1 MSNVPNLLTLLPQ
14 HPGVGAGIVL
24 LLKRDDLLAPPA
36 VEQDASLAGW
46 VQGNKWRK
54 LQPVL
59 EDILQGGWEGILTF
73 GGPFSNHLHA
83 VAAAGQ
89 LFGLKTAAVVRGTTA
104 DPNNPT
110 LRFAQT
116 CGMTLHP
123 VPKIAYDK
131 GMASPLVAAIVA
143 DYSKF
148 YLLPEGGATRAGVVS
163 CQNIA
168 CEILEALPR
177 EKQGGPLFIA
187 VPAGTGTTAAGIISG
202 LNGAGQVLIFP
213 AAPYGVD
220 ESTLMARLEGLNTG
234 KISPFSVIQDYI
246 FGSFVANRT
255 ELTTFAAQFYDQTGI
270 RLDPI
275 YTVKMLY
282 GVYDLL
288 QKGYFPPKSTIV
300 ALHTGGLQGWDGFR
314 QRFGGI

>member
-1 MSNVPNLLTLLPQ
+1 MSSLTPLPQ
-14 HPGVGAGIVL
+14 HPGTEAGIVL
-24 LLKRDDLLAPPA
+24 LLKRDDLLAPP
-36 VEQDASLAGW
+36 SLERNDSLTRW
-46 VQGNKWRK
+46 IQGNKWRK

-59 EDILQGGWEGILTF
+59 ENIRQAGRAGILTF
-73 GGPFSNHLHA
+73 GGAFSNHLHA

-89 LFGLKTAAVVRGTTA
+89 HFGLKTAAVVRGTTA

-110 LRFAQT
+110 LRFAQA
-116 CGMTLHP
+116 CGMALHP
-123 VPKIAYDK
+123 VPKSEYDK
-131 GMASPLVAAIVA
+131 GIASPLVAAIIA
-143 DYSKF
+143 DYREF
-148 YLLPEGGATRAGVVS
+148 YLLPEGGATREGVIS

-168 CEILEALPR
+168 REILDALPL
-177 EKQGGPLFIA
+177 EKRGYPLFIA
-187 VPAGTGTTAAGIISG
+187 VPAGTGTTAAGVISG
-202 LNGAGQVLIFP
+202 LGGTGKTIIFP

-220 ESTLMARLEGLNTG
+220 ESTIMARLAGLSIG
-234 KISPFSVIQDYI
+234 KKTSFYVIQDYI
-246 FGSFVANRT
+246 FGSFVSNRT

-270 RLDPI
+270 HLDPI

-288 QKGYFPPKSTIV
+288 RKGYFPPKSTVV